1 MINKLVCNLY
11 LLKLLEDCMV
21 YKLWG
26 IEDGLNVLVDTEDE
40 WGAQVPQSQQ
50 AENASTKGDVE
61 TESKK
66 EKGKGCVH
74 GSLQATDMSV
84 NVLCLCLST
93 SLSNVY

>member
-1 MINKLVCNLY
+1 
-11 LLKLLEDCMV
+11 MV
-21 YKLWG
+21 YKLRG

-84 NVLCLCLST
+84 NVPCLST
-93 SLSNVY
+93 SLSNVYLL

>member
-1 MINKLVCNLY
+1 MG
-11 LLKLLEDCMV
+11 
-21 YKLWG
+21 YKLRG

-50 AENASTKGDVE
+50 AENASMKGDVE

-74 GSLQATDMSV
+74 GSLQATDMFV
-84 NVLCLCLST
+84 NVQCLCLST

>member
-11 LLKLLEDCMV
+11 LLKLLGDCMG
-21 YKLWG
+21 YKLRG

-66 EKGKGCVH
+66 EKGKVLYRPQTCLLMYCV
-74 GSLQATDMSV
+74 
-84 NVLCLCLST
+84 CLSS

>member
-11 LLKLLEDCMV
+11 LLKLLGDCMG
-21 YKLWG
+21 YKLRG

-84 NVLCLCLST
+84 NVPCLST

>member
-1 MINKLVCNLY
+1 
-11 LLKLLEDCMV
+11 MV
-21 YKLWG
+21 YKLRG

-84 NVLCLCLST
+84 NVLCLSVFQFEQCLLTVSVQQQWT
-93 SLSNVY
+93 CVFICP